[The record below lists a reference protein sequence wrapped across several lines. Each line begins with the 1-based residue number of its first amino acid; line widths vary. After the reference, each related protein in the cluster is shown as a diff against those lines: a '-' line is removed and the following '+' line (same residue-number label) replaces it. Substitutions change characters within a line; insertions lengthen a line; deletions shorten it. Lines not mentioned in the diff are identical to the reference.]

1 VKQIGNIVGPSSGLL
16 LAGSLL
22 VLIAPTYSYF
32 HTKALAGMIF
42 CSSLLV
48 ISGIAVGYYYAQRQL
63 CSNLTRC
70 SGCIDVVRILQV
82 QHHDFLNHLQVLG
95 GLAQLRKPERVM
107 EYIYDTAR
115 ELDRE
120 RTLTKLL
127 PAEAGLLLL
136 SWYQHLREQGVSF
149 GIEVTNDLSQTVNG
163 LALATLL
170 TELFT
175 FLLSPDFGLREL
187 KLRSS
192 SQELELIAFGQGRL
206 PMTSLVRARELARKI
221 GGTILVDQQNDMVQI
236 RMQLQQLQQIL
247 GKK

>member
-1 VKQIGNIVGPSSGLL
+1 MKQIGNIVGPSSGLL

-32 HTKALAGMIF
+32 HTKSLAGMIF

-107 EYIYDTAR
+107 EYIYDTA
-115 ELDRE
+115 E
-120 RTLTKLL
+120 
-127 PAEAGLLLL
+127 
-136 SWYQHLREQGVSF
+136 SW
-149 GIEVTNDLSQTVNG
+149 TVN
-163 LALATLL
+163 
-170 TELFT
+170 EH
-175 FLLSPDFGLREL
+175 
-187 KLRSS
+187 
-192 SQELELIAFGQGRL
+192 
-206 PMTSLVRARELARKI
+206 
-221 GGTILVDQQNDMVQI
+221 
-236 RMQLQQLQQIL
+236 
-247 GKK
+247 